1 MMLSGEQH
9 KTILIVDDSRSF
21 RLALAR
27 FLSGEG
33 YEVLLA
39 EDATDGLEQVRVH
52 QPCVVIM
59 DVNMPNL
66 DGFDAVRKIREFS
79 SVPIMIL
86 SVRGSEMDRCLGSAA
101 GANSYLAKPF
111 SASELLAHIE
121 GLANPTSAA
130 RRVRRPGRELWCG
143 QP

>member
-1 MMLSGEQH
+1 MIISGEQRN
-9 KTILIVDDSRSF
+9 TILIVDDNRAF

-39 EDATDGLEQVRVH
+39 EDATEGLELVRIH

-59 DVNMPNL
+59 DVNMPDL

-79 SVPIMIL
+79 SVPILIL
-86 SVRGSEMDRCLGSAA
+86 SVRGSEMDRCLGAAA

-111 SASELLAHIE
+111 SASELLTQID
-121 GLANPTSAA
+121 GLVNPTLAA
-130 RRVRRPGRELWCG
+130 RPVTPAGSELW
-143 QP
+143 